1 MRLTEQAHRA
11 WDALQPALMLP
22 RWWVASLLRR
32 LLFRTTMIAITGS
45 NGKTTATRYLAA
57 ILSAEAPT
65 QWTRLNRNNAA
76 GVTETI
82 AFCRPWSTRYAVF
95 EIGLG
100 YPGTIARL
108 AGLVRPHIAVEL
120 SVFLEHRSAMKT
132 LEATAREKA
141 ELLKFLQP
149 GGTAVLNMDDPLV
162 AGMTVPPGRDIVRV
176 GSGPDNDVRCGEI
189 VSAWPQLLRFTVF
202 TNGDRR
208 DIRTRLLGEH
218 WVGPLLSCIAVAVRL
233 GVPLERIAHAIEQV
247 PPYPGRMQVVELPS
261 GAIAIRDEF
270 KGSQHTID
278 SAFEVLRKAE
288 AGRKFLVFG
297 DVAETKE
304 KPRKRLA
311 RIGRTAAAMT
321 DFAVFVG
328 DNAHHG
334 RRGALN
340 AGMDEGHA
348 LAFSEYEQAADFLRP
363 VLGPGD
369 VILFKASWGNSLTRV
384 FFSLIGEVRC
394 RISDCKRPMVC
405 DDCREFRNPEL
416 LRRVRD
422 ELTVRVV

>member
-1 MRLTEQAHRA
+1 
-11 WDALQPALMLP
+11 MLP
-22 RWWVASLLRR
+22 RWWVAWLLRR

-65 QWTRLNRNNAA
+65 EWTRLNRNNAA
-76 GVTETI
+76 GITETI

-95 EIGLG
+95 EVGLG
-100 YPGTIARL
+100 YPGSIARL

-120 SVFLEHRSAMKT
+120 SVFLEHRSTMKT

-141 ELLKFLQP
+141 ELLKSLQP

-162 AGMTVPPGRDIVRV
+162 AGMQVPPGRGVIRF
-176 GSGPDNDVRCGEI
+176 GSGAENDVRCGEI

-202 TNGDRR
+202 ANGERR
-208 DIRTRLLGEH
+208 EIRTRLLGEH
-218 WVGPLLSCIAVAVRL
+218 WVGSLMACVAVAL
-233 GVPLERIAHAIEQV
+233 HLEIPLERIARAIEQV

-278 SAFEVLRKAE
+278 AAFEVLRTAE
-288 AGRKFLVFG
+288 ARRRFLVFG

-328 DNAHHG
+328 ENAQHG

-340 AGMDEGHA
+340 AGMGEEHVQ
-348 LAFSEYEQAADFLRP
+348 AFSEYEEAADFLRP
-363 VLGPGD
+363 LLGPGD
-369 VILFKASWGNSLTRV
+369 VILFKAGRNNLLPRV

-394 RISDCKRPMVC
+394 RINNCKRPMVC
-405 DDCREFRNPEL
+405 DDCPEFGNPEL
-416 LRRVRD
+416 VQRVRD